1 MYGGDFSRKK
11 NLVDHGFRLPSAY
24 DNRPLRI
31 DEFQDLVPRMLYVSA
46 TPGERSSVTLLRRP
60 VRKFPES
67 SFTLEEEGD
76 LISQTSTR
84 KLLLL
89 LWNKQSQKLTV
100 LSEWK
105 SDLQDY

>member
-46 TPGERSSVTLLRRP
+46 TPGERELRHLAEATSQEVPRELLHVGGGG
-60 VRKFPES
+60 VR
-67 SFTLEEEGD
+67 
-76 LISQTSTR
+76 
-84 KLLLL
+84 
-89 LWNKQSQKLTV
+89 
-100 LSEWK
+100 
-105 SDLQDY
+105 